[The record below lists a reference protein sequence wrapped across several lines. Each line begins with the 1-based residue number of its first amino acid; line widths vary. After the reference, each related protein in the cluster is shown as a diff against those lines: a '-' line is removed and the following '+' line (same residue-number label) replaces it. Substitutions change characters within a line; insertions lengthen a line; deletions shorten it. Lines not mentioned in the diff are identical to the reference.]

1 MFSFNAYSLKSKV
14 FEWKESLNASHYHII
29 FMILGLFN
37 RASVVF
43 LRDYD
48 KIYFLD
54 RARKI
59 YERFPKIPMALNLA
73 EGDDDDIK
81 QLSEAMG
88 EAKTRVEGCSS
99 FLKAAIK

>member
-1 MFSFNAYSLKSKV
+1 MV
-14 FEWKESLNASHYHII
+14 F
-29 FMILGLFN
+29 GLSN
-37 RASVVF
+37 MVF
-43 LRDYD
+43 LCDYD

-73 EGDDDDIK
+73 EDDDEDIK

>member
-1 MFSFNAYSLKSKV
+1 MV
-14 FEWKESLNASHYHII
+14 F
-29 FMILGLFN
+29 GLSN
-37 RASVVF
+37 MVF
-43 LRDYD
+43 LHDYD

-54 RARKI
+54 HARKI
-59 YERFPKIPMALNLA
+59 YERFPKIPIALNLA
-73 EGDDDDIK
+73 EDDDEDIK